1 MNREIW
7 LLALLIFVIIA
18 VGISADLNG
27 ISYNFNGSATDNSS
41 TSMESNNSISTVKF
55 LGERDYGFVVRY
67 GPYGNPTSPVKV
79 AYVVGVHPQE
89 VQAHQA
95 MKTVI
100 SSQKSLKYCY
110 YVYEITVTKDR
121 DDYNQGRINGQKLA
135 LDYAVPDIKK
145 VKFNLVVD
153 VHSTKGDYPETRFIS
168 VPVDDSRSL
177 LLAHLIVS
185 KIPWLVFYVPPLD
198 GGPTSGPYVTIPII
212 QSGTPAMVYETYT
225 YASFNETF
233 EHAVEF
239 AKVVDSLS
247 L

>member
-7 LLALLIFVIIA
+7 FAVFLILVIIA
-18 VGISADLNG
+18 AGTATDLNG
-27 ISYNFNGSATDNSS
+27 LSYNFNGATDNSS
-41 TSMESNNSISTVKF
+41 TSIETNNSLSTVKF
-55 LGERDYGFVVRY
+55 LGEQDYGFVVRY

-95 MKTVI
+95 MMTVI
-100 SSQKSLKYCY
+100 SSDNSLKYCY
-110 YVYEITVTKDR
+110 YVYQITVTKNR
-121 DDYNQGRINGQKLA
+121 DDYTRGRINGQQLA
-135 LDYAVPDIKK
+135 FDYAVPDIKK
-145 VKFNLVVD
+145 GKFSMVVD
-153 VHSTKGDYPETRFIS
+153 VHSTKGDYSETRFIS
-168 VPVDDSRSL
+168 VPSEDSRSN

-225 YASFNETF
+225 YASFNETL
-233 EHAVEF
+233 EHAKEF
-239 AKVVDSLS
+239 ANVVDNLS
-247 L
+247 I